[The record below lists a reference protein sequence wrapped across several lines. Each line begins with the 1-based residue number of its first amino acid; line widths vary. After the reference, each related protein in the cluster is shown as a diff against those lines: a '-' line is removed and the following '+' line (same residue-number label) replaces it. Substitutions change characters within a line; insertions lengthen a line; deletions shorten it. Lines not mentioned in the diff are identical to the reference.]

1 MNALSDR
8 LLVLMAIVLISMS
21 FTATCLIYSLANNV
35 PTSAPSE
42 GTGKVAVDIINPKTA
57 SNPVTGSGVVSL
69 NIEPL
74 NK

>member
-1 MNALSDR
+1 
-8 LLVLMAIVLISMS
+8 
-21 FTATCLIYSLANNV
+21 
-35 PTSAPSE
+35 
-42 GTGKVAVDIINPKTA
+42 VAVDIINPKTA

>member
-1 MNALSDR
+1 MGGLSTKI
-8 LLVLMAIVLISMS
+8 LLFMTVCLFVL
-21 FTATCLIYSLANNV
+21 SLANAYLIN
-35 PTSAPSE
+35 TFINNAHTAAPVE